1 MGNYACS
8 KTGDGLMG
16 IVNLASG
23 GLDSSLISVLALE
36 QNIPVFPLFI
46 DYGQRSVEMEWKA
59 CRKVHKSIKASKPVR
74 INISGFGQVIL
85 SGLTSESLDI
95 HKDAFTPCRNLLFL
109 VVGASYAYQLG
120 IDTVAIGLLSEQ
132 FSFFPDQREE
142 FVHKT
147 ENAIAAALGK
157 KFTIIT
163 PLSEF
168 SKDDVVKL
176 AQQKG
181 LTNTYSCHA
190 GGIRACGKCISCL
203 EYQGSGMKGD

>member
-1 MGNYACS
+1 
-8 KTGDGLMG
+8 MG

-36 QNIPVFPLFI
+36 QNIPVFPLFV

-59 CRKVHKSIKASKPVR
+59 CCDVHKTINTSKPVR
-74 INISGFGQVIL
+74 MDISGFGKVIL

-95 HKDAFTPCRNLLFL
+95 RKNAFTPCRNLLFL

-120 IDTVAIGLLSEQ
+120 VDSVAIGLLSEQ
-132 FSFFPDQREE
+132 FSLFPDQREE
-142 FVHKT
+142 FIHQA
-147 ENAIAAALGK
+147 ENTITAALGK
-157 KFTIIT
+157 KIKIMT

-176 AQQKG
+176 AHKKG

-190 GGIRACGKCISCL
+190 GGLLACGKCISCL
-203 EYQGSGMKGD
+203 EFQGSKKKGE